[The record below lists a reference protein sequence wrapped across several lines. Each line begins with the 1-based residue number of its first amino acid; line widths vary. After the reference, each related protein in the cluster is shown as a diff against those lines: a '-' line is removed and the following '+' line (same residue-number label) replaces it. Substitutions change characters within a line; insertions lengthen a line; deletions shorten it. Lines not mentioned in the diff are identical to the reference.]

1 MASRELIVR
10 LELHGGCIAVSVGN
24 TCFADSDL
32 AELDSVE
39 RDLLTDYVEGYIS
52 EEMLTKKLAENERR
66 VIAAM
71 HKEDI
76 RKG

>member
-39 RDLLTDYVEGYIS
+39 RDPLTDYIEGHIS
-52 EEMLTKKLAENERR
+52 EDMLTKKLAENERR
-66 VIAAM
+66 VIAMM
-71 HKEDI
+71 HHENK
-76 RKG
+76 